1 MKKYERLFRKF
12 GRRYQKDSY
21 IFTEGDSGRE
31 MYYIISG
38 RVRVEKET
46 GQIKKVLAELESG
59 DYFGEMAPIID
70 TPRTASAI
78 AIEDSSIAV
87 IDSDTFRN
95 LLAESRGVSLLLL
108 REFSFRLKRSNE
120 SIERLARS
128 RLKLIAILYLIN
140 KWPPGADQN
149 LVLEL
154 SKYTGKELIEIRE
167 ILEELENEG
176 LLVLKDGKIFQFNRE
191 KIFNILH
198 REAAS

>member
-1 MKKYERLFRKF
+1 MKNYERLLRKF
-12 GRRYQKDSY
+12 GRRYPKGSY
-21 IFTEGDSGRE
+21 IFREGDSGRE

-46 GQIKKVLAELESG
+46 GQIKKVLAGLESG
-59 DYFGEMAPIID
+59 DYFGETAPIID

-78 AIEDSSIAV
+78 AIEESSIAV
-87 IDSDTFRN
+87 IDGDTFRN
-95 LLAESRGVSLLLL
+95 LLVESRGVSLLLL

-140 KWPPGADQN
+140 KWPLKSDQDPG
-149 LVLEL
+149 LEL
-154 SKYTGKELIEIRE
+154 ANHVGKELIEIRE

-176 LLVLKDGKIFQFNRE
+176 ILVLKDGKISQFNRE
-191 KIFNILH
+191 KVFNILH
-198 REAAS
+198 QEAAS

>member
-1 MKKYERLFRKF
+1 MKKYERLFQKF
-12 GRRYQKDSY
+12 GRRYQKGSY
-21 IFTEGDSGRE
+21 IFREGDSGRE

-46 GQIKKVLAELESG
+46 GQIKKVITELESG

-70 TPRTASAI
+70 TPRTASVI
-78 AIEDSSIAV
+78 TIEDSSIAV
-87 IDSDTFRN
+87 IDGDTFRN
-95 LLAESRGVSLLLL
+95 LLAESRGVSLHLL

-120 SIERLARS
+120 FIERLAKS
-128 RLKLIAILYLIN
+128 RLKLITLLYLIN
-140 KWPPGADQN
+140 EWPLKSDQDPG
-149 LVLEL
+149 LEL
-154 SKYTGKELIEIRE
+154 ANHVGKELIEIRE

-176 LLVLKDGKIFQFNRE
+176 ILVFKDGKISQFSRE

>member
-12 GRRYQKDSY
+12 GRRYPKGSY
-21 IFTEGDSGRE
+21 IFREGDSGRE

-78 AIEDSSIAV
+78 AIEESSIAV
-87 IDSDTFRN
+87 IDGDTFCN
-95 LLAESRGVSLLLL
+95 LLVESRGVSLLLL

-128 RLKLIAILYLIN
+128 RLKLIAVLYLIN
-140 KWPPGADQN
+140 EWPLKPDRDPA
-149 LVLEL
+149 LEL
-154 SKYTGKELIEIRE
+154 AKHAGKELIEIRE

-191 KIFNILH
+191 KVFNILH
-198 REAAS
+198 RETAS